1 MRRQKNQKEQEA
13 DAAERERMYAC
24 WLSSVP
30 GIGSR
35 TAQKLFALC
44 PKAQEIYDMGERLWE
59 KALTDRQM
67 EQIRSFVKSTAPEDL
82 WGTLRERGI
91 RFVMLSDTDYP
102 QRLRDIP
109 DPPPGLFVK
118 GRLPDEDCLS
128 VAVIGARDCS
138 EYGKF
143 VADGIGRELGRRGVQ
158 VISGMARGIDGISQ
172 EAALRAG
179 GSSFGVLGCGV
190 DICYPASNQ
199 RLYDLLCEQGG
210 ILSVHPP
217 GTEARPQH
225 FPPRNR
231 IVSGLADALIV
242 VEAKGKSG
250 TLITVDMA
258 LEQGREVYAVPGR
271 VTDRLSDGCNR
282 LIEQGAG
289 VFLTP
294 EDFLRELEEGRCSLA
309 AGQAG
314 MSRMVKEQVLS
325 SAGGREP
332 GSGVQ
337 SREDVSGRW
346 GRHIDCAHLTLEQ
359 KELCKVLD
367 WQPLSLEQIQARL
380 PRKYTVPELMAQLM
394 SLCLENIAVQESP
407 GQFCLRAQH

>member
-1 MRRQKNQKEQEA
+1 MGGQNKLKRQKEQRDE
-13 DAAERERMYAC
+13 ERARMYAC
-24 WLSSVP
+24 WISSVP

-35 TAQKLFALC
+35 TVQKLFALC
-44 PKAQEIYDMGERLWE
+44 PRAQEIYESGECLWE
-59 KALTDRQM
+59 GVLTARQL
-67 EQIRSFVKSTAPEDL
+67 EQIRIFARSTSPEAL
-82 WGTLRERGI
+82 WDELQRKGI
-91 RFVMLSDTDYP
+91 RFVMLSDADYP

-109 DPPPGLFVK
+109 DPPWGLFVK
-118 GRLPDEDCLS
+118 GRLPDENCLS

-143 VADGIGRELGRRGVQ
+143 VADGIGRELGQRGVQ

-172 EAALRAG
+172 EAALQAG
-179 GSSFGVLGCGV
+179 GTSFGVLGCGV
-190 DICYPASNQ
+190 DVCYPASN
-199 RLYDLLCEQGG
+199 RELYDKLCEQGG

-231 IVSGLADALIV
+231 IVSGLADALVV
-242 VEAKGKSG
+242 VEARGKSG

-294 EDFLRELEEGRCSLA
+294 EDFLRELEEGRW
-309 AGQAG
+309 
-314 MSRMVKEQVLS
+314 RRPDTE
-325 SAGGREP
+325 GREAQP
-332 GSGVQ
+332 GVQ
-337 SREDVSGRW
+337 FRREVSGRW
-346 GRHIDCAHLTLEQ
+346 ERHVDLDRLTPDQ
-359 KELCKVLD
+359 RELCGVLD
-367 WQPLSLEQIQARL
+367 MYPMSLEQIQSKLAHRHGAS
-380 PRKYTVPELMAQLM
+380 ELMALLM
-394 SLCLENIAVQESP
+394 SLCVEKLAVQVSP
-407 GQFCLRAQH
+407 GQFALRAE